1 MRLKW
6 TNWQIYQELANNT
19 FQQVDR
25 RLSTVILKCGFSWS
39 PAMSPTQPILLTPL
53 RSKPDIGTLVKI
65 GFTFEEAKIEEPSM
79 ENGFAYMGYLNSAW
93 ESLGIKR

>member
-6 TNWQIYQELANNT
+6 TNWQIYQELSKNT
-19 FQQVDR
+19 FQQVDS

-53 RSKPDIGTLVKI
+53 RNKPDISLLIKL
-65 GFTFEEAKIEEPSM
+65 GFEFEEAKLEEPSFD
-79 ENGFAYMGYLNSAW
+79 NGFDYNGYLNSAW